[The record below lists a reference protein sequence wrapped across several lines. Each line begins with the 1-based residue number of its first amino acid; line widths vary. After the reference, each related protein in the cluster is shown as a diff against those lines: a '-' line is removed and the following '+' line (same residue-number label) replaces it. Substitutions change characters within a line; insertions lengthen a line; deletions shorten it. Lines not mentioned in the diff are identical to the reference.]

1 MTDEHSSTASKY
13 SSYTSSYHIASG
25 TSGPAY
31 LVLIPSHEGQKKK
44 SEEGRVTPVMGHSRQ
59 SITGIVLFVDIFPDN
74 N

>member
-1 MTDEHSSTASKY
+1 MRIAHGRQNIPH
-13 SSYTSSYHIASG
+13 TSSYHIASG

-44 SEEGRVTPVMGHSRQ
+44 SGEGRVTPVKGHSQQ

>member
-1 MTDEHSSTASKY
+1 MSIAHGRQNIPH
-13 SSYTSSYHIASG
+13 TSSG

-31 LVLIPSHEGQKKK
+31 LVLIPSNEGQKKK
-44 SEEGRVTPVMGHSRQ
+44 SEEGMVTPVKGCSRQ